1 MYKLINATSARHLPS
16 GTVFPLPPMEN
27 FGYKYAKWINEGNT
41 PEPADPTPPPP
52 VPVEVTQRQARM
64 ALHSLG
70 LLTTV
75 EAAINALPD
84 PPRTEARIA
93 WDFSNTIQRGNPF
106 VSQLAALLGF
116 TEAQLDQL
124 FIAAAAL

>member
-1 MYKLINATSARHLPS
+1 MYKLS
-16 GTVFPLPPMEN
+16 GKPYVIRIVDGAIIPPAQGNKDYEE
-27 FGYKYAKWINEGNT
+27 YAAWLAAGNT
-41 PEPADPTPPPP
+41 PEPADPTPPQP
-52 VPVEVTQRQARM
+52 VPIEVTQRQARM

-93 WDFSNTIQRGNPF
+93 WDFSNTVQRGNPF